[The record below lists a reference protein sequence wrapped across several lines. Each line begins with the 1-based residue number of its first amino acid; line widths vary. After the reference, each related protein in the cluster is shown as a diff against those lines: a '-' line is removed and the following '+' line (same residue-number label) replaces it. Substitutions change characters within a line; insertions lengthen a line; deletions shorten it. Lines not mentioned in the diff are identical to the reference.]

1 MISEA
6 TTEVHIDLGQ
16 LSKNIALLQRASAP
30 APIMGVVKADA
41 YGHGAPAVC
50 RRLLQ
55 AGVRHVAVATCQE
68 AERLRGTPEGKDLAI
83 LVFAPPLPNQWSAM
97 QALQLEANITS
108 LAQVKEL
115 ANLGAAEEPLRIHLK
130 VDTGMHRLGVSI
142 DEAREALTALQSLDG
157 VRVESVWTH
166 FATADLVSDSTYAD
180 HQWQLFLAW
189 YEQLDPATRP
199 PIHAANSPGLFTQRP
214 SSQHPNI
221 SLTRPGI
228 ALYGMLEPQ
237 VDTASFGVLKPLLEL
252 RSRLTQVTRVKQG
265 ATISY
270 GQRYTCDTDR
280 WIGTVG
286 GGYADGIPRLLTNQG
301 HVSIHDQRY
310 PMVGTICMDM
320 FMVDLGDASKPCPA
334 SRGDAVS
341 IFGGGSMPVQRVAEI
356 CQTIPYEICC
366 HIGARVP
373 RRYFG

>member
-1 MISEA
+1 MISDA

-16 LSKNIALLQRASAP
+16 LSNNIALLQRASAP

-83 LVFAPPLPNQWSAM
+83 LVFAPPLPHQWSSM

-108 LAQVKEL
+108 VTQIKEL
-115 ANLGAAEEPLRIHLK
+115 AALGRDSDPLRVHLK
-130 VDTGMHRLGVSI
+130 IDTGMHRLGLPI
-142 DEAREALTALQSLDG
+142 DEASEALSALQSLDG

-166 FATADLVSDSTYAD
+166 FATADLVRDSTYANY
-180 HQWQLFLAW
+180 QWHLFLAW
-189 YEQLDPATRP
+189 YASLDPVTRP

-214 SSQHPNI
+214 SSQHPSV

-237 VDTASFGVLKPLLEL
+237 IDTAPFGTLKPLLEL

-270 GQRYTCDTDR
+270 GQRYTCTTDR

-286 GGYADGIPRLLTNQG
+286 GGYADGVPRLLTNQG
-301 HVSIHDQRY
+301 RVSIHDRNY

-320 FMVDLGDASKPCPA
+320 FMVDLGDASMPCPA

-341 IFGGGSMPVQRVAEI
+341 IFGGDGMPVQRVAEI
-356 CQTIPYEICC
+356 CGTIPYEICC